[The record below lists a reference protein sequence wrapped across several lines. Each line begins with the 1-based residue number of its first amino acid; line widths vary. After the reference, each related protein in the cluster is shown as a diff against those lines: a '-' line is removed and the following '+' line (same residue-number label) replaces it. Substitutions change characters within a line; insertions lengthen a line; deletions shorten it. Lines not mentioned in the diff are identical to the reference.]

1 MKPIILLNIDKN
13 NVLSILIYDYRYMGG
28 AHGSTTVASYN
39 FDVLTGNQIT
49 LNSVAKTNSAYLK
62 MEKYARVDLLNQ
74 NAKMGMV
81 FTELLHELN
90 IDNNRPFYF
99 YENGIVVK
107 FYEYE
112 VAAYAAGMPE
122 VKIPYSVFR

>member
-1 MKPIILLNIDKN
+1 MI
-13 NVLSILIYDYRYMGG
+13 
-28 AHGSTTVASYN
+28 
-39 FDVLTGNQIT
+39 TGNQIT

-99 YENGIVVK
+99 YDNGIVVK